1 MNEDLKGHYPD
12 EELHRGDQI
21 TRMDYY
27 STNDS
32 GYGRPNYYPSRATRS
47 PSQSRVLAED
57 SWPNHEVLGSWPRT
71 RGRTKKSS
79 GPGRGLEAETRGFAF
94 EKMKCNVDA
103 ALVDDIVSFGAVLR
117 DHGGK
122 FVAACAAKLIA
133 KELVEEDMVAQ
144 CLNPTNSKLLSSKV
158 AKEKTGLRKDVIFI
172 FLLTQLNPVAL
183 SRAPWLT
190 PKDAPVGKIELG
202 LEGNLGAGPSG
213 LFGFVGYDG
222 FEAGYGL
229 VKGNAGEVDVGNNGE
244 GVEDDDVE
252 IKLGGVEG
260 VVELAAE
267 VVVTSAGVRLAEV
280 VGDFGCDLGV
290 IEEGERRR
298 LGEGE

>member
-1 MNEDLKGHYPD
+1 
-12 EELHRGDQI
+12 
-21 TRMDYY
+21 MDYY

-32 GYGRPNYYPSRATRS
+32 GYERPNYYASRATRS

-57 SWPNHEVLGSWPRT
+57 S
-71 RGRTKKSS
+71 
-79 GPGRGLEAETRGFAF
+79 
-94 EKMKCNVDA
+94 
-103 ALVDDIVSFGAVLR
+103 
-117 DHGGK
+117 
-122 FVAACAAKLIA
+122 
-133 KELVEEDMVAQ
+133 
-144 CLNPTNSKLLSSKV
+144 
-158 AKEKTGLRKDVIFI
+158 GLRKDVIFI

-190 PKDAPVGKIELG
+190 PKDAPVGLVTRSVTCGLDFTEIALGGFARIAAFPILQKSSLDWRKIELG

-229 VKGNAGEVDVGNNGE
+229 VKGNAGEVDVDNNGE
-244 GVEDDDVE
+244 EVEDDDVE
-252 IKLGGVEG
+252 IKLGEVEG

-267 VVVTSAGVRLAEV
+267 VVVTGAGVRLAEV

-298 LGEGE
+298 LGGGE